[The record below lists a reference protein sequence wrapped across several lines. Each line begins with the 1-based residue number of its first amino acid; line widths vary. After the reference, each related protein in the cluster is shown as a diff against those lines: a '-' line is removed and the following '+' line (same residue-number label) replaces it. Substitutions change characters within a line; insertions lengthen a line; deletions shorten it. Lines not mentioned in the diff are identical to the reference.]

1 MWKFDTKCLWHICIC
16 TVLTQ
21 TNKVVKHCNIIFY
34 FLYYTL
40 FLHHNWCTLLLF
52 SLNASHF
59 ATDFTWWSHCLH
71 VHNEKLQTPLVCIST
86 GHLFAPKYVKKT
98 RMVTYYCNFNIGFY
112 QLFSALTRTFLIRPS
127 LIGDANPIDHL
138 RPIWWRSLSWTTPV
152 KLEKSTVCHS

>member
-1 MWKFDTKCLWHICIC
+1 M
-16 TVLTQ
+16 Q
-21 TNKVVKHCNIIFY
+21 YY
-34 FLYYTL
+34 FLLSLLYTL
-40 FLHHNWCTLLLF
+40 PSSQWLHIFVIFFKCI
-52 SLNASHF
+52 SLCYR
-59 ATDFTWWSHCLH
+59 FTRWSHCLH
-71 VHNEKLQTPLVCIST
+71 VHNETLQTPLVCIST
-86 GHLFAPKYVKKT
+86 GHLFAPKYIKKT